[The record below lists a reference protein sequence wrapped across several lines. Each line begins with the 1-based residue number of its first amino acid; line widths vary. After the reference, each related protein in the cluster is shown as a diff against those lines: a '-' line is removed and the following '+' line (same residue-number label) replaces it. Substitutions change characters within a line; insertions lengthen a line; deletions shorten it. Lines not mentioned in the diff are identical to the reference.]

1 MEAEMPLQILTID
14 DDPAL
19 HCLLDRSLQRLG
31 FQVKNVTDGASGL
44 AAIASDQFDLVI
56 VDYDMPDMTGIDVVN
71 RAVGTLKAP
80 PIIMLTGHGN
90 ERVAVDAF
98 NHGAADYLV
107 KDVDLVFLDLLP
119 AVIER
124 VLARRRLEQERDAL
138 FKEVRESEERYRQ
151 LVDLIPDGVAV
162 VVKRLISLMNPAGC
176 RIMGYSDQRELV
188 QRDFAE
194 FFDEDGVDEI
204 NTVLASPNRGHWR
217 EINCRR
223 KTGEQV
229 SVELLTQRFAC
240 QGPDAV
246 EVIFRDITEKK
257 QYQEQLEH
265 LATFDSLTDLANR
278 ALFFEKFQQL
288 LGMSLRYK
296 YVGALLFIDLDG
308 FSAMNDTHGHDV
320 GDQVLQ
326 EVAGRLRGCLRQIDV
341 VARLG
346 SDEFM
351 VVLAKLSN
359 RNDVQVVADKILNRV
374 CGQIVRPSCQVS
386 ITCSIGISLFPEHG
400 LNTSTLLRAADGA
413 MNSAR
418 HAGGGCYRFAGSA
431 TVSETV

>member
-1 MEAEMPLQILTID
+1 MDAGQPLHILTID

-19 HCLLDRSLQRLG
+19 HCLIDRSLQRLG
-31 FQVKNVTDGASGL
+31 FQVTNVTDGASGL
-44 AAIASDQFDLVI
+44 EAIASAQFDLVI
-56 VDYDMPDMTGIDVVN
+56 VDYDMPDMTGIDVVSK
-71 RAVGTLKAP
+71 AIASHQAP

-90 ERVAVDAF
+90 ERVAVEAF

-119 AVIER
+119 AVIDR
-124 VLARRRLEQERDAL
+124 VLTRRRLELERDAL
-138 FKEVRESEERYRQ
+138 FTEVRESEERYRQ
-151 LVDLIPDGVAV
+151 LVELIPDGVAV

-176 RIMGYSDQRELV
+176 RILGYADHRELS

-194 FFDEDGVDEI
+194 FFDADGVAEI
-204 NTVLASPNRGHWR
+204 ESVLSAPNRGHWR

-223 KTGEQV
+223 KSGEQV
-229 SVELLTQRFAC
+229 SVELLAQRFAC

-308 FSAMNDTHGHDV
+308 FVAINDTHGHEI

-351 VVLAKLSN
+351 VVLAKLNN
-359 RNDVQVVADKILNRV
+359 RVDVQVVADKILQNV
-374 CGQIVRPSCQVS
+374 CGQIDLLSCQIT
-386 ITCSIGISLFPEHG
+386 ITCSIGITLFPEHG

-418 HAGGGCYRFAGSA
+418 HAGGGCYRFAGS
-431 TVSETV
+431 TTIGEIV